1 MPTANPGPL
10 ICGVW
15 GYPMDW
21 APIIPVAV
29 GGLIALAGGALA
41 EFGSGLRARRAER
54 VASALR
60 LDTRDLE
67 LWELSLP
74 AAGRVRE
81 GFSAAMSS
89 ATPPSPWEPQQGPDF
104 DDYFSEW
111 WDDKEA
117 ALSND
122 VALIPNPQFRAA
134 LAIVGR
140 AVAWGWALHRHA
152 PFASNYRASVLG
164 TSRVGFDIAS
174 AWMRGERDLGADLE
188 TQVDELS
195 AALGKMDAALA
206 SERSD

>member
-1 MPTANPGPL
+1 
-10 ICGVW
+10 
-15 GYPMDW
+15 MDW
-21 APIIPVAV
+21 AQVLPVAL

-74 AAGRVRE
+74 AAARVRE
-81 GFSAAMSS
+81 KFSAAMSS

-104 DDYFSEW
+104 DDYFGEW
-111 WDDKEA
+111 WEDKEA

-122 VALIPNPQFRAA
+122 VALIPNPQFRSA
-134 LAIVGR
+134 LAVVGR

-152 PFASNYRASVLG
+152 PFAPDYRASVFE
-164 TSRVGFDIAS
+164 TSQVGFDIAS
-174 AWMRGERDLGADLE
+174 AWMRGERTLGTDLE
-188 TQVDELS
+188 TQVEDLS
-195 AALGKMDAALA
+195 GSLRKMDAALA
-206 SERSD
+206 ADRGEH